1 MESGDRW
8 RLAILALAAS
18 GLAFAISGMALLFTS
33 RDGLGRSLIGGG
45 VMAVVSLMVLVQR
58 KRVG

>member
-8 RLAILALAAS
+8 RLAILALAAL
-18 GLAFAISGMALLFTS
+18 GLALAISGMALLFTS